1 MDGELWDVTDAAGI
15 PLGMTHRR
23 GDPDFPVGRYHVVSS
38 VCAVRDDGRVLIS
51 QRAAVKDFA
60 LDWEFA
66 AGSALAGETSREAAV
81 RELRE
86 ETGLRASGAGLA
98 FVGRCVETSALFDVY
113 VAHDVDPATLALD
126 PDEVAASE
134 WVTLDDVRVRYR
146 AGEFAGPWVARL
158 DALWPALV
166 GAVRGQEGPK
176 PSR

>member
-1 MDGELWDVTDAAGI
+1 VDGELWDLVDAAGR
-15 PLGMTHRR
+15 PLGITHRR
-23 GDPDFPVGRYHVVSS
+23 GDPVLPEGAYHVVSS
-38 VCAVRDDGRVLIS
+38 VCAVRQDGRVLIS

-86 ETGLRASGAGLA
+86 ETGLRTSGDALV
-98 FVGRCVETSALFDVY
+98 FVGRCVEATALFDVY
-113 VAHDVDPATLALD
+113 VAHRADPATVRLD

-134 WVTLDDVRVRYR
+134 WVTLDEVRARYR
-146 AGEFAGPWVARL
+146 AGVFAAPWVARF

-166 GAVRGQEGPK
+166 AAVSGDGRPA
-176 PSR
+176 